1 MAYTSSYPITVD
13 GVRLDT
19 LAWGVELKKIT
30 VPGVRESSEVV
41 PGVDGVI
48 PALAEDYEPGVY
60 ALDMMVRGSNVD
72 GLIPADSVG
81 EFRKNLDHLLGLFS
95 TRHRL
100 LDVREVVDA
109 AGTVR
114 QASMKRLDSI
124 TPEVEV
130 GAIARFTVTLSIPGV
145 FWRSPDAL
153 DWIGAP
159 VGGGGQGVQAV
170 TTLEGSTAAIQDA
183 VFLVGGP
190 YTNPTITDTTTGWT
204 LRLNATIP
212 QGQAW
217 RVNTATWSTRVGD
230 LSLGSSDTAGTDQ
243 TANTEATTPSG
254 RLLNLTPTYVPAA
267 GVRRVY
273 VSCTGGA
280 SVGTTPGLS
289 IRARKA
295 YL

>member
-1 MAYTSSYPITVD
+1 MAFTSQYPVTVD

-30 VPGVRESSEVV
+30 APGVREASEVV

-72 GLIPADSVG
+72 GVIPADSVG
-81 EFRKNLDHLLGLFS
+81 EFRKNLDHLLALFS

-130 GAIARFTVTLSIPGV
+130 GALARFTVTLSIPGV
-145 FWRSPDAL
+145 FWRDVSTL
-153 DWIGAP
+153 DWVGA
-159 VGGGGQGVQAV
+159 A
-170 TTLEGSTAAIQDA
+170 GSTAAQTVTTLTDSSAAVQDA
-183 VFLVGGP
+183 IFLVKGP
-190 YTNPTITDTTTGWT
+190 ATNPTITDQATGWT
-204 LRLNATIP
+204 LRLNRALT
-212 QGQAW
+212 ASEFW
-217 RVNTATWSTRVGD
+217 RVNSGTWSTRVGS
-230 LSLGSSDTAGTDQ
+230 LSLASADTAGTDV
-243 TANTEATTPSG
+243 TAVTEANTPSG
-254 RLLNLTPTYVPAA
+254 RFLALTPAYSGSGGPGGRLVVT
-267 GVRRVY
+267 RL
-273 VSCTGGA
+273 TGT
-280 SVGTTPGLS
+280 GTTTATQLS

-295 YL
+295 FL